1 MLGAITGDIV
11 GSVYEFRNYRATDF
25 DPFFHP
31 RAFYTDDTICTAAVA
46 DKAKVS
52 QNAFKGAWRPQMKEL
67 RALLKEQDE
76 ALSEAFYEP
85 AIGIR

>member
-1 MLGAITGDIV
+1 MSYVRTAEHRALMGRLVRQWQPWKHSTGPKSPE
-11 GSVYEFRNYRATDF
+11 G
-25 DPFFHP
+25 
-31 RAFYTDDTICTAAVA
+31 
-46 DKAKVS
+46 KAKVS
-52 QNAFKGAWRPQMKEL
+52 QNAFKGAWRQQMKEL